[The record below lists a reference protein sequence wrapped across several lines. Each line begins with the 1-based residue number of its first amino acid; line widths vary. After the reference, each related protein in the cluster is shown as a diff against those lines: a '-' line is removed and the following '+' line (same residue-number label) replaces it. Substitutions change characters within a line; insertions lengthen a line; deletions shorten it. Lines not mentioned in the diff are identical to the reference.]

1 MPVWDDSFIRRQVER
16 SISSPQYSV
25 LLEESTRN
33 ERDVEVSRLGGKSVL
48 AMSSAELTTTS
59 HLSNMWMYLTRL
71 FLVVRE
77 DPIAPAWPPT
87 SNFDRR
93 STRALLSPIQME
105 RRRELDALTPRGK
118 AVIIGATGYFGRFL
132 VEECR
137 NKQMD
142 VVVVARD
149 VAKAQKMFDPVFDGS
164 VERRR
169 RESMGYVVRPKVSII
184 PSPSTSTVVSRRTP
198 EPTITYM
205 HADLLE
211 HDHEAAL
218 QHSFH
223 NASLVFYLATARNS
237 TLMSPNQLRV
247 VDHDGLRT
255 CIKECARADAHLV
268 VINPLFAWR
277 RRWGPQ
283 YLYQNYL
290 GSKRGYLRVARE
302 REDLLLTRDGSLS
315 ATLSEL
321 DAGHLRFSLFRTNH
335 LVFPSFQS
343 FHVMAR
349 NDNVMDARTFI
360 DIRNLGTGD
369 LCARTFASLLMRAV
383 CYHKSSLTGR
393 VDVAGSAGRAKFGKV
408 PIENIP
414 DIDAALQSL
423 R

>member
-25 LLEESTRN
+25 LLEETTRN
-33 ERDVEVSRLGGKSVL
+33 ERELEVSRLGGKSVL
-48 AMSSAELTTTS
+48 AMSSAERTAS
-59 HLSNMWMYLTRL
+59 HGEGLSNVWRSLTRL
-71 FLVVRE
+71 FLVVKD

-87 SNFDRR
+87 SNSDRR

-105 RRRELDALTPRGK
+105 RRRELDAITPRGK
-118 AVIIGATGYFGRFL
+118 AVIVGATGYFGRFL

-169 RESMGYVVRPKVSII
+169 RESMGYVVRPKVSN
-184 PSPSTSTVVSRRTP
+184 SPSTSSVDARRTP

-211 HDHEAAL
+211 HDHEPAL
-218 QHSFH
+218 RQAFH
-223 NASLVFYLATARNS
+223 KASLVFYLATARNS
-237 TLMSPNQLRV
+237 PLMSPNQLRA

-255 CIKECARADAHLV
+255 CIKESARADAHLV

-343 FHVMAR
+343 FHVMSR
-349 NDNVMDARTFI
+349 NDNVVDERTFI

-383 CYHKSSLTGR
+383 CFHKSSLSGR

-408 PIENIP
+408 PIESIP
-414 DIDAALQSL
+414 DIDAALQSF